1 MSGYKLM
8 YNTPD
13 DGKGSLGLMKNY
25 AFNNSMCDGIYL
37 QQKVPPSTTET
48 ELFICQGSAK
58 LDSAGTILASA
69 PFMCMYVTN
78 PVDEYITVVINL
90 TFKNIWGSGE
100 TIKSSKVL
108 ILPPQQTLICP
119 EMFAWTAYHTFNDVY
134 IYVGKRLAYK
144 FEGDTECKN
153 FKDTYFGARK
163 VTGDTTENT
172 HKGFP
177 LTCNNES
184 LYVYPL
190 CKDFKIENDDDN
202 EISSIHLPAFRYK
215 DEIYYPTIKISLD
228 NEKGALNKENILN
241 KVVGY
246 VPSFIGDT
254 IKEKYNLK
262 DENIAAENTGDL
274 GAGTGLEFNPD
285 DFDFTPPEFVGGL
298 DLSTADWVGTVVNEV
313 VKESSSTAVKDTTL
327 VESTPVVDTS
337 GGTGDSG
344 SSGELDYIITGGTMV
359 KYDVKSGPVGTASQM
374 IKTFKGDVPGAKIR
388 HFSIY
393 DADNN
398 YVGSVVQ
405 LVNTDGNVEETYNT
419 SFNPLSGGTF
429 YLNEETG
436 EFTYVTNK
444 GDIYISNG
452 QGGTDY
458 LEFSGG
464 TNNLGHDVYY
474 GPDGFPVYIWTDPDT
489 GEKIIM

>member
-8 YNTPD
+8 YNTPN
-13 DGKGSLGLMKNY
+13 GGVGSLGLMKNY

-58 LDSAGTILASA
+58 YDSKGTILASA

-119 EMFAWTAYHTFNDVY
+119 EMFAWTVYHTFNDVY

-163 VTGDTTENT
+163 ATGDTIENT

-177 LTCNNES
+177 LTCNNET

-190 CKDFKIENDDDN
+190 CKDLKIENNDDN
-202 EISSIHLPAFRYK
+202 EISSIYLPAFSYK
-215 DEIYYPTIKISLD
+215 DEIYYPIIKISS
-228 NEKGALNKENILN
+228 NKKDILN
-241 KVVGY
+241 KAIGY
-246 VPSFIGDT
+246 MPSFIGNAF
-254 IKEKYNLK
+254 KEEYNLK
-262 DENIAAENTGDL
+262 EEDISAENTGDL
-274 GAGTGLEFNPD
+274 GVGTGLEFDPS
-285 DFDFTPPEFVGGL
+285 DFDFTPPEFEGGL
-298 DLSTADWVGTVVNEV
+298 VFPENTFNETTKEI
-313 VKESSSTAVKDTTL
+313 VKESITTAVKDTSAIE
-327 VESTPVVDTS
+327 VKPVVDTGS
-337 GGTGDSG
+337 GDSG
-344 SSGELDYIITGGTMV
+344 NPGDSGEKEYQLIGSSMA
-359 KYDVKSGPVGTASQM
+359 KYETLGWASS
-374 IKTFKGDVPGAKIR
+374 AA
-388 HFSIY
+388 FSIM
-393 DADNN
+393 DMFGGAVAAEKAINGSHRAFPVFDEDGKTW
-398 YVGSVVQ
+398 GSVVQ
-405 LVNTDGNVEETYNT
+405 LLNEDGEVVLTKTYGDIPPG
-419 SFNPLSGGTF
+419 SVF

-436 EFTYVTNK
+436 EYTIVDKK
-444 GDIYISNG
+444 GNITINDG
-452 QGGTDY
+452 QGNQTY
-458 LEFSGG
+458 YEFSGG

-489 GEKIIM
+489 GEKVIM